1 VNTFVPRR
9 VSGVSFAV
17 PRIPATVRQP
27 QVATSIVQAVA
38 VDVVHLKSGGRLQ
51 DYPVHED
58 PLAFFESARIPT
70 TAKMPAKFCQ
80 VCILLVN
87 QGVSGKRT
95 VLLP

>member
-1 VNTFVPRR
+1 VFRLFRLQFLAFP
-9 VSGVSFAV
+9 
-17 PRIPATVRQP
+17 PTVRQP

-38 VDVVHLKSGGRLQ
+38 VDVVHLKSGGRLH
-51 DYPVHED
+51 DYPMHEG
-58 PLAFFESARIPT
+58 PLAFFESARIPA

-95 VLLP
+95 ILLP